1 MFGRWRARVGS
12 DERGVTILEVM
23 AALGVF
29 ALVAVGLATTTHT
42 SLDLVGASNQ
52 RQTATQVAN
61 TWVEDARSTPYDA
74 IGMTEGESYETADA
88 ASPDAA
94 VNPDTLQYAGD
105 DGTEDL
111 VVLATGVTGL
121 VHHEHVTV
129 NGTDLAL
136 YRYVTWVADGA
147 EPHALKRV
155 TVVVQFAAPDIRGE
169 RRVTQSTLISPNTVA
184 WDSGPAATSPPQPAT
199 TTTSMVGATTTTAAV
214 SECGDDHDGPTGS
227 IAILAGTGANTGY
240 TSSSTVTLSLSA
252 TDSCTPITMSFS
264 NDGTT
269 WSTPVS
275 YNTSWNWTVASGNGD
290 RTVRVKFRD
299 KAGNTSNTYS
309 ASIRVD
315 GTPPATPTGFTATIL
330 KSPWRVKL
338 TWNGSSDND
347 KLIGYRVYMAQGSST
362 SFQNLP
368 PGVLSPCSTSP
379 CAFTDN
385 SVQNN
390 KTYSYYVVAYDA
402 AGNESAATSV
412 AIVKV

>member
-1 MFGRWRARVGS
+1 MRR

-61 TWVEDARSTPYDA
+61 TWIEDARSTPYDA
-74 IGMTEGESYETADA
+74 IGMTDGESYETADP

-94 VNPDTLQYAGD
+94 VDPNTLRYTGE

-111 VVLATGVTGL
+111 VVLPAGVTGL

-147 EPHALKRV
+147 DTQALKRV
-155 TVVVQFAAPDIRGE
+155 SVVVQFAAPDIHGE
-169 RRVTQSTLISPNTVA
+169 RRVTQSTLVSPNTVA
-184 WDSGPAATSPPQPAT
+184 WDSGPAPTSPPQPAT
-199 TTTSMVGATTTTAAV
+199 TSTTGATTTTTAV
-214 SECGDDHDGPTGS
+214 SQCGDDDDGPTGS

-240 TSSSTVTLSLSA
+240 TSSSTVTLSLAA
-252 TDSCTPITMSFS
+252 TDACTPITMSFS

-269 WSTPVS
+269 WSDPVA
-275 YNTSWNWTVASGNGD
+275 YNTSWNWTLASGNGD
-290 RTVRVKFRD
+290 RTVRVRFRD
-299 KAGNTSNTYS
+299 HAGNTSDTYS

-315 GTPPATPTGFTATIL
+315 GTPPATPGGFAATVL

-338 TWNGSSDND
+338 TWNASSDND
-347 KLIGYRVYMAQGSST
+347 RLIGYRVYMAQGSST
-362 SFQNLP
+362 TFQNLP
-368 PGVLSPCSTSP
+368 PGVLAPCSTSP

-385 SVQNN
+385 AVQNN

-402 AGNESAATSV
+402 AGNESAPTPV
-412 AIVKV
+412 QIVKV